1 MSQPALWA
9 SFLDQAGAV
18 RDGDGILLHFGQAAA
33 PDTAARLCVADHLR
47 VFTLRGP
54 DAATFL
60 QGQVTADV
68 REISA
73 GSSRLAMHLSLKG
86 RGLVSLRAIPA
97 EDGFD
102 LLVPASMAE
111 SLRALLGKYIL
122 FSKATLAADESRV
135 VLALED
141 SDPDALHESLHE
153 NLHENLHKSLAA
165 LGLPA
170 PEPEQTVFAG
180 ALTCTRLDARR
191 SLLLLPA
198 QDARRLW
205 PTLLAGREPGGSEQ
219 VLLSD
224 IVAGEGSILPGAE
237 DLFLPQAL
245 NYDALAG
252 VSFRKG
258 CYTGQEVVARM
269 HFKGQMKQRM
279 QRLSWAGEHALPPG
293 AVLRNAEGKAQGEI
307 VQSIAA
313 DGRVHALAV
322 LRLDYEGELFS
333 EPDNA
338 LHGLL
343 REPLPYPLP
352 AR

>member
-141 SDPDALHESLHE
+141 SDPVA
-153 NLHENLHKSLAA
+153 LHKSMAENLTP
-165 LGLPA
+165 LGLSV

>member
-18 RDGDGILLHFGQAAA
+18 RDGNGMLLHFGQAAT
-33 PDTAARLCVADHLR
+33 PDPAARLCVADHLR

-97 EDGFD
+97 EEGFD

-141 SDPDALHESLHE
+141 SDPDALHESL
-153 NLHENLHKSLAA
+153 AA

-198 QDARRLW
+198 QDAQRLW

-313 DGRVHALAV
+313 GGRVHALAV
-322 LRLDYEGELFS
+322 LRLDHAGELLS
-333 EPDNA
+333 EPADA
-338 LHGLL
+338 LHGLQ